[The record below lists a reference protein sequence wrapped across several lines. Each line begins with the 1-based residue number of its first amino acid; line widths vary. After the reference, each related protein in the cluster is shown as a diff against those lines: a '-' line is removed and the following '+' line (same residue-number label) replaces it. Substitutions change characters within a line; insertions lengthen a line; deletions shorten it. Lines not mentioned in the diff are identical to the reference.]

1 MQKTCTQCNDE
12 LIIDVNWTE
21 AFKRKRMFKC
31 KSMSENDKC
40 SSFLGV
46 YIAERVL
53 SKVFKDVKTMP
64 YGHSGYDFVCNKGK
78 KIDVKSA
85 CMKHRYDWSP
95 SYSFVLRNNQIA
107 DYFLCIAFDNR
118 EDLNPLHLWL
128 LPADI
133 FNHLNTLSISEST
146 LNKWDEYKLDISP
159 TVKQCEQ
166 LK

>member
-1 MQKTCTQCNDE
+1 
-12 LIIDVNWTE
+12 
-21 AFKRKRMFKC
+21 
-31 KSMSENDKC
+31 
-40 SSFLGV
+40 
-46 YIAERVL
+46 
-53 SKVFKDVKTMP
+53 
-64 YGHSGYDFVCNKGK
+64 
-78 KIDVKSA
+78 
-85 CMKHRYDWSP
+85 MKHRYDWSP